1 MKSILIIT
9 VVSLPIIIL
18 LWIVKKLDNIEKYN
32 FKQEQLN
39 KSFEKARRENES

>member
-18 LWIVKKLDNIEKYN
+18 LWIVKKLVNIEKYN

-39 KSFEKARRENES
+39 KSFKKAKEGK